1 MRKSNFALRPQPSLL
16 DEARQA
22 AEAEGVALNQLI
34 NVAVAEKLSAL
45 RTEKYFAE
53 HPVSFPFL
61 LDEDR
66 QVTKRY
72 GLYHRLG
79 TDAFNIAHPATL
91 VVDRSG
97 VIRFLYRGDGQADR
111 APLEQVLD
119 ALRKLQARE

>member
-1 MRKSNFALRPQPSLL
+1 MTRFESIKDQIAGAGGNLL
-16 DEARQA
+16 YIA
-22 AEAEGVALNQLI
+22 AEKRQGFF
-34 NVAVAEKLSAL
+34 KP
-45 RTEKYFAE
+45 EKYFAE

-66 QVTKRY
+66 QVIKRY

-79 TDAFNIAHPATL
+79 TDAYNIAHPATL
-91 VVDRSG
+91 VVDRGG